1 MELTTVKELE
11 EYFGDPEYRSMGM
24 SKVQMENF
32 IFSMQITSTKVA
44 FQFINELQTR
54 FNSLKG
60 SILHVEEKEAER
72 MILEEEKEV
81 AKTAGK
87 VQLKKVLIKLK
98 DHEIR
103 MTKVKINQSEKEINY
118 IISSLNKY
126 ELATGNKLT
135 EMDFENEEDDREY
148 WMKRLSK
155 QAGLD
160 IVSNG
165 RISTG
170 NMEALM
176 VLPGTDSDKVL
187 SNAIAISL
195 SLRADMEHKEKT
207 MLAHATEKELE
218 EKKKYLLGSQLQN
231 GNMLLEE

>member
-1 MELTTVKELE
+1 MELTTLKELE
-11 EYFGDPEYRSMGM
+11 EYFSNPEYCSMGM
-24 SKVQMENF
+24 SKTQMENF
-32 IFSMQITSTKVA
+32 IFSMQITSTRVA

-54 FNSLKG
+54 FNSLNG
-60 SILHVEEKEAER
+60 SILHVEEKEAEM
-72 MILEEEKEV
+72 MILEEEKEA
-81 AKTAGK
+81 AKTEG
-87 VQLKKVLIKLK
+87 VSQLKEVLIRKK
-98 DHEIR
+98 VHEIK
-103 MTKVKINQSEKEINY
+103 MTKVKILQSNKEIDY

-135 EMDFENEEDDREY
+135 EMDFENEDDDRDY
-148 WMKRLSK
+148 WMRRLSK

-160 IVSNG
+160 IISTG

-195 SLRADMEHKEKT
+195 SLTSDMEHKEK
-207 MLAHATEKELE
+207 MLLAKVTEKELE
-218 EKKKYLLGSQLQN
+218 EKKKYILGSQLHN
-231 GNMLLEE
+231 SNLLLEK

>member
-11 EYFGDPEYRSMGM
+11 KFFGDPEYRSMGM

-72 MILEEEKEV
+72 MILEVEKEG
-81 AKTAGK
+81 AKTDGE
-87 VQLKKVLIKLK
+87 VQLKKVLIRKK
-98 DHEIR
+98 DHEIA
-103 MTKVKINQSEKEINY
+103 MTNAKIRQSNKEIEY
-118 IISSLNKY
+118 ITESLNKY

-135 EMDFENEEDDREY
+135 EMDFENEDDDRDY
-148 WMKRLSK
+148 WMRRLSK

-160 IVSNG
+160 IISTG

-195 SLRADMEHKEKT
+195 SLTSDMEHKEK
-207 MLAHATEKELE
+207 MLLAKVTEKELE
-218 EKKKYLLGSQLQN
+218 EKKKYILGSQLHN
-231 GNMLLEE
+231 SNLLLEK

>member
-1 MELTTVKELE
+1 MELTTLKELE

-54 FNSLKG
+54 FNSLNG
-60 SILHVEEKEAER
+60 SILHVEEKEAEM
-72 MILEEEKEV
+72 MILEEEKEA
-81 AKTAGK
+81 AKTEG
-87 VQLKKVLIKLK
+87 VSQLKEVLIRKK
-98 DHEIR
+98 VHEIK
-103 MTKVKINQSEKEINY
+103 MTKVKILQSNKEIDY

-135 EMDFENEEDDREY
+135 EMDFENEDDDRDY
-148 WMKRLSK
+148 WMRRLSK

-160 IVSNG
+160 IIATG

-176 VLPGTDSDKVL
+176 VLPGNDSDKVL
-187 SNAIAISL
+187 SNAIAISI
-195 SLRADMEHKEKT
+195 SLKSDMQHKEKIL
-207 MLAHATEKELE
+207 LAKVTDKELE
-218 EKKKYLLGSQLQN
+218 EKKKYILGSQLHN
-231 GNMLLEE
+231 SNLLLEN

>member
-1 MELTTVKELE
+1 
-11 EYFGDPEYRSMGM
+11 
-24 SKVQMENF
+24 
-32 IFSMQITSTKVA
+32 
-44 FQFINELQTR
+44 
-54 FNSLKG
+54 
-60 SILHVEEKEAER
+60 
-72 MILEEEKEV
+72 
-81 AKTAGK
+81 
-87 VQLKKVLIKLK
+87 
-98 DHEIR
+98 
-103 MTKVKINQSEKEINY
+103 MTKVKINQSEKEIDY

-135 EMDFENEEDDREY
+135 EMNFENEEDDREY

-160 IVSNG
+160 IIATG

-187 SNAIAISL
+187 SNAIAISR
-195 SLRADMEHKEKT
+195 SLRSDMEHKEK
-207 MLAHATEKELE
+207 MLLAKVTEKELE
-218 EKKKYLLGSQLQN
+218 EKKKYILGSQFQN

>member
-11 EYFGDPEYRSMGM
+11 EFFDDPEYRSMGM

-32 IFSMQITSTKVA
+32 IFSMQITTTKVA

-81 AKTAGK
+81 AKTDGEVK
-87 VQLKKVLIKLK
+87 LKKALIGKK
-98 DHEIR
+98 DHEIN
-103 MTKVKINQSEKEINY
+103 MTEAKIRQSKKEIEL
-118 IISSLNKY
+118 ITESLNKY

-135 EMDFENEEDDREY
+135 EMDFENEDDDRDY
-148 WMKRLSK
+148 WMRRLSK

-160 IVSNG
+160 IISTG

-195 SLRADMEHKEKT
+195 SLTSDMEHKEK
-207 MLAHATEKELE
+207 MLLAKVTEKELE
-218 EKKKYLLGSQLQN
+218 EKKKYILGSQLHN
-231 GNMLLEE
+231 SNLLLEK

>member
-1 MELTTVKELE
+1 MELTTLKELK
-11 EYFGDPEYRSMGM
+11 EYFSNPEYSSSGM

-32 IFSMQITSTKVA
+32 IFSMQITSTRVA

-103 MTKVKINQSEKEINY
+103 MTKVKINQSEKEIDY

-135 EMDFENEEDDREY
+135 EMNFENEKDDREY

-195 SLRADMEHKEKT
+195 SLRSDMEHKEK
-207 MLAHATEKELE
+207 MLLAKVTEKELE
-218 EKKKYLLGSQLQN
+218 EKKKYILGSQFQN

>member
-81 AKTAGK
+81 AKTEGEVK
-87 VQLKKVLIKLK
+87 LKKALIRKK

-103 MTKVKINQSEKEINY
+103 MTNVKILQSDKEINY

-160 IVSNG
+160 IIATG

-176 VLPGTDSDKVL
+176 VLPGNDSDKVL

-195 SLRADMEHKEKT
+195 SLRSDMEHKEK
-207 MLAHATEKELE
+207 MLLAKVTEKELE
-218 EKKKYLLGSQLQN
+218 EKKKYILGSQFQN

>member
-1 MELTTVKELE
+1 MEVTTMKELE
-11 EYFGDPEYRSMGM
+11 EYFGDPEYTSMGM

-60 SILHVEEKEAER
+60 SILHVEEKEAEK

-81 AKTAGK
+81 AKTDGE
-87 VQLKKVLIKLK
+87 VQLKKVLIKQK
-98 DHEIR
+98 DHEIT
-103 MTKVKINQSEKEINY
+103 MTKAKIRQSNKEIQY
-118 IISSLNKY
+118 ITESLNKY

-135 EMDFENEEDDREY
+135 EMNFENDEDDREY

-160 IVSNG
+160 IVSTG

-176 VLPGTDSDKVL
+176 VLPGNDSDKVL

-195 SLRADMEHKEKT
+195 SLKSDMNHKEK
-207 MLAHATEKELE
+207 MLLAKVTAKELE
-218 EKKKYLLGSQLQN
+218 EKKKHILGGQFQN
-231 GNMLLEE
+231 GNLLLEK

>member
-1 MELTTVKELE
+1 METTTLE
-11 EYFGDPEYRSMGM
+11 ELKDYFKDPEYSSSGM
-24 SKVQMENF
+24 SKTQMENF
-32 IFSMQITSTKVA
+32 IFSMQITSTKTA

-81 AKTAGK
+81 AKTDGEVK
-87 VQLKKVLIKLK
+87 LKKVLIRKK
-98 DHEIR
+98 DHEIA
-103 MTKVKINQSEKEINY
+103 MTKAKIRQSNKEIEH
-118 IISSLNKY
+118 ITESLNKY

-135 EMDFENEEDDREY
+135 EMDFENEDDDRDY
-148 WMKRLSK
+148 WMRRLSK

-160 IVSNG
+160 IISTG

-195 SLRADMEHKEKT
+195 SLTSDMEHKEK
-207 MLAHATEKELE
+207 MLLAKVTEKELE
-218 EKKKYLLGSQLQN
+218 EKKKYILGSQLHN
-231 GNMLLEE
+231 SNLLLEK